1 MCIRTFCMTVAVLWG
16 GLFYLTGCSKQP
28 NPTPTQATTSV
39 APEPTVSSVTL
50 EVTPVAGLNT
60 PVPEMPLAEDGSLTE
75 HGHIPGA
82 HGGIMVSLGR
92 DSYHVEA
99 VFEKGGVLR
108 LYTLGKDET
117 RVIDVEQQSMRG
129 FVKAVGENEAQQFML
144 EPERQE
150 GDAEGRTSQFAGKL
164 PEGFAGKDLEI
175 TVPSIVI
182 SGERFRLGFQSAAE
196 QHDEGMPEKVSDNA
210 ERELYLTP
218 AGIYTVADIAAN
230 GNATASERFKGKKSS
245 HDMRPKPGDKICPVT
260 MTKANPIFAWVI
272 GGKTYEF
279 CCPPCVDEFVRMA
292 KESPDEIKAPEEYV
306 KQ

>member
-1 MCIRTFCMTVAVLWG
+1 MQFRTIGLSVVVVLF
-16 GLFYLTGCSKQP
+16 GLFNLSGCNKQSDP
-28 NPTPTQATTSV
+28 GQATTSTV
-39 APEPTVSSVTL
+39 SEPTTSPPPSVPASASAATTSSPTI
-50 EVTPVAGLNT
+50 PS
-60 PVPEMPLAEDGSLTE
+60 AEDGSLTE

-117 RVIDVEQQSMRG
+117 RVIDVENQDLRG
-129 FVKAVGENEAQQFML
+129 FVKAAGENEAQPFKL
-144 EPERQE
+144 SPERQD
-150 GDAEGRTSQFAGKL
+150 GDADGRTSQFAGTL

-182 SGERFRLGFQSAAE
+182 SGERFRLGFESTAA
-196 QHDEGMPEKVSDNA
+196 QHDEGMPDKVSDDA
-210 ERELYLTP
+210 ERELYLEP
-218 AGIYTVADIAAN
+218 GGIYTVADIAAN
-230 GNATASERFKGKKSS
+230 GNVTASEKFKGKKSS

-260 MTKANPIFAWVI
+260 MTKANPVFSWVI
-272 GGKTYEF
+272 GGKTFEF

-292 KESPDEIKAPEEYV
+292 KESPDDIKAPGEYV

>member
-1 MCIRTFCMTVAVLWG
+1 MHIRTICLSAAVLLS
-16 GLFYLTGCSKQP
+16 GLFYLTGCSRQP
-28 NPTPTQATTSV
+28 NPTQATTPA
-39 APEPTVSSVTL
+39 APEPAASSVMSET
-50 EVTPVAGLNT
+50 TPVAALNT
-60 PVPEMPLAEDGSLTE
+60 LAPATPLASDGNLTE

-117 RVIDVEQQSMRG
+117 RVIDVEQQALRG
-129 FVKAVGENEAQQFML
+129 FVKAVGENEAQQFTL
-144 EPERQE
+144 ESERQE

-196 QHDEGMPEKVSDNA
+196 QHDEGMPDKVSDDA

-218 AGIYTVADIAAN
+218 GGIYTDADIAAN
-230 GNATASERFKGKKSS
+230 GNLTASVKFKGKKSS
-245 HDMRPKPGDKICPVT
+245 HDMRPQPGDKICPVT
-260 MTKANPIFAWVI
+260 MTKANPIFTWVI
-272 GGKTYEF
+272 SGKTYEF

-292 KESPDEIKAPEEYV
+292 KESPDEIEAPEEYV

>member
-1 MCIRTFCMTVAVLWG
+1 MHIRTIGLSVAVLLI
-16 GLFYLTGCSKQP
+16 GLLYLNGCSKQP
-28 NPTPTQATTSV
+28 NPRQATTP
-39 APEPTVSSVTL
+39 APLEPTASSATA
-50 EVTPVAGLNT
+50 EIAPAPAATTSAPGI
-60 PVPEMPLAEDGSLTE
+60 PSAEDDSLTE

-117 RVIDVEQQSMRG
+117 RVIDVEQQELRG
-129 FVKAVGENEAQQFML
+129 FVKGVGDNEAQQFTI

-182 SGERFRLGFQSAAE
+182 SGERFRLGFESTAA
-196 QHDEGMPEKVSDNA
+196 QHDEGMPAKVSDDA
-210 ERELYLTP
+210 ERELYLVP
-218 AGIYTVADIAAN
+218 GGIYTVADIAAN
-230 GNATASERFKGKKSS
+230 GNVTASEKFKGKKSS

-260 MTKANPIFAWVI
+260 MTKANPIFSWVI
-272 GGKTYEF
+272 GGKTFEF

>member
-1 MCIRTFCMTVAVLWG
+1 MHIRTIGLSVAVLLVS
-16 GLFYLTGCSKQP
+16 LFYLNGCSKQP
-28 NPTPTQATTSV
+28 NPGQATTP
-39 APEPTVSSVTL
+39 APLEPTASSATA
-50 EVTPVAGLNT
+50 EIAPAPAATTSAPGI
-60 PVPEMPLAEDGSLTE
+60 PSAEDDSLTE

-117 RVIDVEQQSMRG
+117 RVIDVEQQELRG
-129 FVKAVGENEAQQFML
+129 FVKGVGDNEAQQFTI

-182 SGERFRLGFQSAAE
+182 SGERFRLGFESTAA
-196 QHDEGMPEKVSDNA
+196 QHDEGMPAKVSDDA
-210 ERELYLTP
+210 ERELYLVP
-218 AGIYTVADIAAN
+218 GGIYTVADIAAN
-230 GNATASERFKGKKSS
+230 GNVTASEKFKGKKSS

-260 MTKANPIFAWVI
+260 MTKANPIFSWVI
-272 GGKTYEF
+272 GGKTFEF